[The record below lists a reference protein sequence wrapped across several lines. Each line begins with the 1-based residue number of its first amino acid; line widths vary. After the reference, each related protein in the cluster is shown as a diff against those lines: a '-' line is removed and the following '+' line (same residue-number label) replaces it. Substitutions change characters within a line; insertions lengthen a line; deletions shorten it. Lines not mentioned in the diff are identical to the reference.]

1 MTTANVRLYSRGAF
15 HFCQGVLPLLLDSTD
30 LQYPPT
36 LIFTGATAAMRG
48 SAQLSAFSTGKF
60 ALRSLTQSLSKE
72 FGPKGVHVTHAIIDG
87 VIDTEKTKEWKLDGP
102 DSKINPDAVGS
113 LLGLV
118 QHFLSGMIKPVA
130 NFSYLDRLRTHIG
143 IYIHS
148 PGHHLPTRLILGQ
161 VERSGRLEI

>member
-1 MTTANVRLYSRGAF
+1 MRLYSRGAF

-72 FGPKGVHVTHAIIDG
+72 FGPKGVHVTHAVIDG

-113 LLGLV
+113 LLSLA
-118 QHFLSGMIKPVA
+118 QHFLSGTIKPVA
-130 NFSYLDRLRTHIG
+130 NLYLDRLRRHIG

-148 PGHHLPTRLILGQ
+148 PGQHLPMRLILGH
-161 VERSGRLEI
+161 VERSGRLQM